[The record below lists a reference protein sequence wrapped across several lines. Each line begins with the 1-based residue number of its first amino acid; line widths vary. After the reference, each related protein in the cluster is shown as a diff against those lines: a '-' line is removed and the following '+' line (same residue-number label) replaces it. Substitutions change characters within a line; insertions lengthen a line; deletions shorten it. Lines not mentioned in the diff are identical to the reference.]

1 MMSSSAFAD
10 DVLIELSPDQPY
22 VDVPIT
28 VETPSTVT
36 VQTTTGTPQTSGF
49 IDSWV
54 ELWQDTIRLG
64 YNDDGAHSSDNFL
77 ASLLSL
83 PLDAGTYFIRAT
95 SYAWAVTNGNQTPTG
110 NYTLTWSGA
119 VAVTPSPTITPSE
132 TPTPEPEP
140 SQSETAQ
147 PTFSP
152 TPEISPTVLPSPEP
166 TATDSSTSTP
176 EQSNSETITPS
187 VTPSLPT
194 DLPSDLLDEQ
204 INDSET
210 VADLP
215 SDIQSEELEIL
226 PDLEALD
233 ESSLDTPISEERIE
247 LSVSPIFENIP
258 GAEQLL
264 AAVESVLNVGSDMTP
279 AQREE
284 SQSVVIAAVL
294 VQQIAQLSAVGSIS
308 RRHK

>member
-1 MMSSSAFAD
+1 MMSSSALAD
-10 DVLIELSPDQPY
+10 EILVELSPEQPY
-22 VDVPIT
+22 VDVTIEA
-28 VETPSTVT
+28 VEPTTVT
-36 VQTTTGTPQTSGF
+36 ITTNTGTPQTPGF

-54 ELWQDTIRLG
+54 ELWQNDVRLG
-64 YNDDGAHSSDNFL
+64 YNDDGAHSSTNFL
-77 ASLLSL
+77 ASLLTM
-83 PLDAGTYFIRAT
+83 PIDAGLYIIKAT

-110 NYTLTWSGA
+110 SYTLNWSGA
-119 VAVTPSPTITPSE
+119 PSVSPTPSE

-140 SQSETAQ
+140 SQSETAE

-210 VADLP
+210 VAELP

-233 ESSLDTPISEERIE
+233 ESSLDTPISEQRIE
-247 LSVSPIFENIP
+247 LSVSPIFEDIP

>member
-1 MMSSSAFAD
+1 
-10 DVLIELSPDQPY
+10 L
-22 VDVPIT
+22 
-28 VETPSTVT
+28 
-36 VQTTTGTPQTSGF
+36 
-49 IDSWV
+49 
-54 ELWQDTIRLG
+54 
-64 YNDDGAHSSDNFL
+64 
-77 ASLLSL
+77 
-83 PLDAGTYFIRAT
+83 
-95 SYAWAVTNGNQTPTG
+95 
-110 NYTLTWSGA
+110 YTLNWSGA
-119 VAVTPSPTITPSE
+119 PSVSPTPNVTPTASPEPTPTETVEPSPSQTPSPEITPSE
-132 TPTPEPEP
+132 
-140 SQSETAQ
+140 
-147 PTFSP
+147 SP
-152 TPEISPTVLPSPEP
+152 TPEP

-210 VADLP
+210 VAELP

-233 ESSLDTPISEERIE
+233 ESSLDTPISEQRIE
-247 LSVSPIFENIP
+247 LSVSPIFEDIP

>member
-1 MMSSSAFAD
+1 MMSSSALAD
-10 DVLIELSPDQPY
+10 EILVELSPEQPY
-22 VDVPIT
+22 VDVTIEA
-28 VETPSTVT
+28 VEPTTVT
-36 VQTTTGTPQTSGF
+36 ITTNTGTPQTPGF

-54 ELWQDTIRLG
+54 ELWQNDVRLG
-64 YNDDGAHSSDNFL
+64 YNDDGAHSSTNFL
-77 ASLLSL
+77 ASLLTM
-83 PLDAGTYFIRAT
+83 PIDAGLYIIRAT

-110 NYTLTWSGA
+110 SYTLNWSGA
-119 VAVTPSPTITPSE
+119 PSVSPTPSE

-210 VADLP
+210 VAELP

-233 ESSLDTPISEERIE
+233 ESSLDTPISEQRIE
-247 LSVSPIFENIP
+247 LSVSPIFEDIP